1 MTSLG
6 ALLSAARNVIGAAID
21 LGSPDHPGSDA
32 AHHCR
37 DVPGHSGPASPPL
50 PSLLSPSAPA
60 PQTAIRTGTLVART
74 AASRINPE
82 NVLRVVI
89 AHSGF
94 GPQSQQPANRLQQP
108 PLTRR
113 RTLATD

>member
-1 MTSLG
+1 MTSLR
-6 ALLSAARNVIGAAID
+6 ASLLAARNVIGTAAD
-21 LGSPDHPGSDA
+21 MGSQDHHGSDT
-32 AHHCR
+32 AHQFR
-37 DVPGHSGPASPPL
+37 DVPAHARHASPPL
-50 PSLLSPSAPA
+50 LLLLPLSAPA
-60 PQTAIRTGTLVART
+60 PSTAIRTGTPVART
-74 AASRINPE
+74 AASRIDPE

-108 PLTRR
+108 SLTRR